1 LLAQSHKDLPP
12 ALIITAGCDI
22 LRDEGRNYAAALIAE
37 GIEVNFI
44 EYPGVLHGFFGLTG
58 MIDEADAANI
68 AAGRSL
74 IAAFSK

>member
-1 LLAQSHKDLPP
+1 MFIHFVPGIQLCPFAIKFVP
-12 ALIITAGCDI
+12 
-22 LRDEGRNYAAALIAE
+22 

-68 AAGRSL
+68 AAGRAL
-74 IAAFSK
+74 VAAFSK